1 MVREHPR
8 EQPLAYAPTGELYLG
23 SQIRSLRQAKGWS
36 LTALARQLGCHP
48 GALSLVETN
57 KAPVSDRMLNAIAT
71 ALGVAVEDLAQAP
84 IHPSLGG
91 RRTTVPRPRRPD
103 APEDVAE
110 PAASWNGHTAP
121 APAAPSLM
129 PDAPPPLPAAWT
141 FGQQVEAIIASFQL
155 APREQQLAHD
165 LISDLTRTVCLRLT
179 EGRISVPI
187 TGAAP

>member
-48 GALSLVETN
+48 GALSLLETN
-57 KAPVSDRMLNAIAT
+57 KAPVSARMLSAIAT
-71 ALGVAVEDLAQAP
+71 ALGVAEEDLAQAP
-84 IHPSLGG
+84 IHPALAG
-91 RRTTVPRPRRPD
+91 RRTTVPRPSRPD
-103 APEDVAE
+103 TPEEAAE
-110 PAASWNGHTAP
+110 PAPSRNGHTAP
-121 APAAPSLM
+121 APAAPSSM
-129 PDAPPPLPAAWT
+129 PDEPSLPATWT

-179 EGRISVPI
+179 QGRIPPP
-187 TGAAP
+187 TLGATP

>member
-36 LTALARQLGCHP
+36 LTALSRQLACHP
-48 GALSLVETN
+48 GALSLLETN
-57 KAPVSDRMLNAIAT
+57 KAPVSARMLSAIAT

-84 IHPSLGG
+84 IHPALAG
-91 RRTTVPRPRRPD
+91 RRTTVSRQSQPD

-110 PAASWNGHTAP
+110 SAASRNGHP
-121 APAAPSLM
+121 APVPAGPSPM
-129 PDAPPPLPAAWT
+129 ADEPPLLAVWT
-141 FGQQVEAIIASFQL
+141 FGHQVEAIIASFQL
-155 APREQQLAHD
+155 APREQQLARD

-179 EGRISVPI
+179 EGRMPVPT
-187 TGAAP
+187 TGATP